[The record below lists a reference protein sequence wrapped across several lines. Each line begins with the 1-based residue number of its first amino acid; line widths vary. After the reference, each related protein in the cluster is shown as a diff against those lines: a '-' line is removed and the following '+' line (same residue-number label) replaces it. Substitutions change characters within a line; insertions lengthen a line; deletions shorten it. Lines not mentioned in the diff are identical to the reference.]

1 MRPTIPGG
9 PTTESWASDLSSWRV
24 WWRFNQDEFIELQ
37 SHLDRMDLATGSEE
51 FFRDAGSDSVDR
63 RRSGPADAD
72 ERIVPALLAALR
84 RDATVDASTSAM
96 IALARVGERPAADGS
111 TPHAAA
117 IAPLLRHSHQ
127 EVAETAALSLG
138 ILGANSPRNVDLL
151 TRLVGDDRD
160 GLRKLHALAFA
171 SPISER
177 TRAFG
182 TYGLG
187 LLGERSR
194 DVFVRRWIVRSL
206 HDVLTKARAD
216 RSRELSAAAI
226 TALGLVALEPAAERR
241 PSEDSKAP
249 QTLEEQFALLFEVY
263 LDERIENVVR
273 AHAPMALAR
282 LIERGRFEPA
292 WRDRVAKR
300 LIAELASPARGDALL
315 QRSAVQALGRIA
327 RATSE
332 PLDIDMRAALL
343 GALDSRDLFVRRFAL
358 VALAR
363 AGSSVEDAA
372 VSAAASDEVRSRL
385 LAELAD
391 GKSGSVSWAALALGV
406 LERRLQRAGGTASP
420 RTLAALLH
428 ARKSARGGEE
438 RGALAVALGL
448 VGDPAARD
456 PLQAALSEERSPENQ
471 GDLALALGLLGDR
484 SALEPIRAILAR
496 ARYQPN
502 LLHSAA
508 IGLGL
513 LGDVK
518 LVPDLV
524 ELLARSS
531 TQASQGAVASALG
544 LIGDSR
550 SVEPLLALSESE
562 DVTAGARAFALV
574 ALGMVGDR
582 ALLPWRATLASD
594 FNYTAATATLLTPE
608 TSSGVLDIL

>member
-1 MRPTIPGG
+1 M
-9 PTTESWASDLSSWRV
+9 SSWRV
-24 WWRFNQDEFIELQ
+24 WWRFNQDEFLELQ

-51 FFRDAGSDSVDR
+51 FFRGSSMDSVDR
-63 RRSGPADAD
+63 RSSGPTDVD

-84 RDATVDASTSAM
+84 RDASIDTLTSAM
-96 IALARVGERPAADGS
+96 IALARIGERPAADGT

-117 IAPLLRHSHQ
+117 IAPLLLHPQQ
-127 EVAETAALSLG
+127 EVAETAALALG

-151 TRLVGDDRD
+151 TRFVADDRE
-160 GLRKLHALAFA
+160 GLRKLHAVSFA

-177 TRAFG
+177 SRAFA

-206 HDVLTKARAD
+206 HAELAQARAD
-216 RSRELSAAAI
+216 GSRELGAAAI
-226 TALGLVALEPAAERR
+226 TALGLVPLERATERR
-241 PSEDSKAP
+241 RSDDSKAP
-249 QTLEEQFALLFEVY
+249 RAVDEQFALLLEVY
-263 LDERIENVVR
+263 LDERIEDVVR
-273 AHAPMALAR
+273 AHVPLALAR
-282 LIERGRFEPA
+282 LIERGPPEPA
-292 WRDRVAKR
+292 WRERVAKR
-300 LIAELASPARGDALL
+300 LMVELSSPARGGALL

-332 PLDIDMRAALL
+332 PVDLEMRAALL

-358 VALAR
+358 IALAR
-363 AGSSVEDAA
+363 AGSSLEDPA
-372 VSAAASDEVRSRL
+372 VSAAATDEVRSRL
-385 LAELAD
+385 IAELND
-391 GKSGSVSWAALALGV
+391 GKSGAVSWAALSLGV
-406 LERRLQRAGGTASP
+406 LERRLQRAGARTPP
-420 RTLAALLH
+420 RTLAALLQ
-428 ARKSARGGEE
+428 ARKTARSAEE
-438 RGALAVALGL
+438 RGALSVALGL
-448 VGDPAARD
+448 VGDPAARE
-456 PLQAALSEERSPENQ
+456 PLQSALAEERNPENQ

-484 SALEPIRAILAR
+484 SAIGPIREILAR

-502 LLHSAA
+502 LLNSAA
-508 IGLGL
+508 TGLGL

-518 LVPDLV
+518 LVPALV
-524 ELLARSS
+524 EMLARSS

-550 SVEPLLALSESE
+550 SVEPLIALSARA
-562 DVTAGARAFALV
+562 DVTEGARAFALV
-574 ALGMVGDR
+574 ALGLVGDR